1 MDGALSSWKRALTL
15 KIIFGVGVKHSGLPQ
30 TLSLTC
36 QEHNENN
43 SSGCSHISVDQCL
56 SFFFAP
62 LNCQMCI
69 HLCNEGFIHCNP
81 SNIPLYV
88 IVRAVLADSL
98 ITSCK
103 HILSHLRNR
112 SSAFI
117 LLHITLTQA
126 SCLSHMFY
134 VHCSTLITDVF
145 LIVVMQT
152 EFLNETLLSW
162 IFFVTPAICAPSL
175 SPLVFFL
182 MLS

>member
-15 KIIFGVGVKHSGLPQ
+15 KIIFGVGVKRSGLPQ

-103 HILSHLRNR
+103 HSQSPEEQIFCFH
-112 SSAFI
+112 SATHHTHESIMFI
-117 LLHITLTQA
+117 T
-126 SCLSHMFY
+126 Y
-134 VHCSTLITDVF
+134 VLCSLFNTDY
-145 LIVVMQT
+145 
-152 EFLNETLLSW
+152 
-162 IFFVTPAICAPSL
+162 
-175 SPLVFFL
+175 
-182 MLS
+182 